1 MQVQLQQLRYFL
13 AVAETRHFTQAADLL
28 GVAQPTLS
36 KQVHTLE
43 SSLGAPLF
51 ERIRGGITLTAAGE
65 TLLPLAR
72 RMVADADAA
81 RDAVQDIV
89 GLRRGAVRLGA
100 TPSLCSSLVPAVLHT
115 FRSVHPEIQL
125 HVTEG
130 SSPDLSADLLAHT
143 LDLALIVRPGQGVD
157 PALDAAPILR
167 ESLVVASVA
176 SGPPPTVSR
185 HLTLEELR
193 HTPLVMFR
201 PGYDLR
207 DVTLEACRRA
217 GFTPRFAV
225 EGGEMDAVLA
235 FVEAGLGVALVPSM
249 VLANRPLLRATPLAS
264 PGMRRTIALAHR
276 KRSVLPHAA
285 AALRTVLLDHIAA
298 GEALPEGVTVLT
310 GDSVDSITP
319 PSGAST
325 G

>member
-1 MQVQLQQLRYFL
+1 MQLQQLRYFL

-28 GVAQPTLS
+28 GVSQPTLS
-36 KQVHTLE
+36 KQIHTLE
-43 SSLGAPLF
+43 ATLGAPLF
-51 ERIRGGITLTAAGE
+51 DRIRGAVALTAAGQ
-65 TLLPLAR
+65 TLLPLAQ

-89 GLRRGAVRLGA
+89 GLRRGEVRLGA
-100 TPSLCSSLVPAVLHT
+100 TPSLCSSLVPAVLRRY
-115 FRSVHPEIQL
+115 RSAHPDISL
-125 HVTEG
+125 YVTEG
-130 SSPDLSADLLAHT
+130 SSPDLIADLLAHS
-143 LDLALIVRPGQGVD
+143 LDLALIVAPGQGVD
-157 PALDAAPILR
+157 PALDAAPILA

-176 SGPPPTVSR
+176 AGPPPTE
-185 HLTLEELR
+185 HAQLALAELER
-193 HTPLVMFR
+193 TPLVMFR

-235 FVEAGLGVALVPSM
+235 FVEAGLGVAVVPSM
-249 VLANRPLLRATPLAS
+249 VLVNRPLLRSTPLAP

-285 AALRTVLLDHIAA
+285 DAMRTTLLEHIAT
-298 GEALPEGVTVLT
+298 GGALPPGVRLL
-310 GDSVDSITP
+310 
-319 PSGAST
+319 
-325 G
+325 

>member
-1 MQVQLQQLRYFL
+1 MQLQQLRYFV
-13 AVAETRHFTQAADLL
+13 AVAQTRHFTHAAELL

-43 SSLGAPLF
+43 ESLGAPLF
-51 ERIRGGITLTAAGE
+51 ERIRGDVTLTVAGE
-65 TLLPLAR
+65 TLLPLAQ

-81 RDAVQDIV
+81 RDAVRDIV
-89 GLRRGAVRLGA
+89 GLRRGEVRLGA
-100 TPSLCSSLVPAVLHT
+100 TPSLCSSLVPAVLRAY
-115 FRSVHPEIQL
+115 RSAHPQIRL

-130 SSPDLSADLLAHT
+130 SSPELTAGLLGHT
-143 LDLALIVRPGQGVD
+143 LDLALIVQPEHGVD

-176 SGPPPTVSR
+176 SGPPPTISR
-185 HLTLEELR
+185 HLSLPELE

-207 DVTLEACRRA
+207 DVTLQACREA

-235 FVEAGLGVALVPSM
+235 FVEAGLGVAVVPTM
-249 VLANRPLLRATPLAS
+249 VLANRPLLRSTPLAS
-264 PGMRRTIALAHR
+264 PGLRRTIALAHR
-276 KRSVLPHAA
+276 RRSVLPHAA
-285 AALRTVLLDHIAA
+285 AALRDTLLDHIAR
-298 GEALPEGVTVLT
+298 GGALPDGVTVLSGVST
-310 GDSVDSITP
+310 AV
-319 PSGAST
+319 PSP
-325 G
+325 